1 MTVSADY
8 AVAFLRLQMRNPSL
22 RLSLRLRD
30 DKAAV
35 DVNQA
40 IAYIQL
46 RFEREK
52 PATSWWGYARQILT
66 DQASGA

>member
-1 MTVSADY
+1 MISPDY
-8 AVAFLRLQMRNPSL
+8 ALALLRLQMHRPTL
-22 RLSLRLRD
+22 RLFLNLRD
-30 DKAAV
+30 DKPAV
-35 DVNQA
+35 DANQT

-66 DQASGA
+66 EQASGA